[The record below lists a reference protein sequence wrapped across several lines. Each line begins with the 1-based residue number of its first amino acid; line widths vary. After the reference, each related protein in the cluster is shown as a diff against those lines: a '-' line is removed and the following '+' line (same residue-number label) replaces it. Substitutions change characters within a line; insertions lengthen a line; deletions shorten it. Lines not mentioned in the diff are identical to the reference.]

1 MSFRDKHLAY
11 RHLSPTG
18 LLAALLILL
27 LTACSL
33 GTTWVDY
40 ESKELGIRFA
50 YPDDWT
56 VEMGPLGLEVRAP
69 DRAVV
74 IIGPFPLD
82 ASAGPFHG
90 SPSEMLASL
99 DYQSPPELADEQPIK
114 AYALGDYDAASKWVQ
129 IEYELHAPKGFVEPA
144 PTFPPGYFDA
154 EIIAVQHGGQQL
166 LIYLVNAHP
175 IGSFDRTDPIL
186 HRIAQ
191 SIEFYA
197 P

>member
-1 MSFRDKHLAY
+1 MSFHAKHLAC

-18 LLAALLILL
+18 LLAALLVLL

-50 YPDDWT
+50 YPDEWT
-56 VEMGPLGLEVRAP
+56 TEMGPLGLEVRAP
-69 DRAVV
+69 DGAVV

-82 ASAGPFHG
+82 AAAGPFSG
-90 SPSEMLASL
+90 TASEMLATL
-99 DYQSPPELADEQPIK
+99 DFQSPPELADEQPIK
-114 AYALGDYDAASKWVQ
+114 AYALGDYNAASKWVQ
-129 IEYELHAPKGFVEPA
+129 IEYNFPLEGFAEPA

-154 EIIAVQHGGQQL
+154 EIIAVQHEGQQL
-166 LIYLVNAHP
+166 LIYLVNASP